1 MKVAIGCDPNAS
13 EHKKVLKKL
22 VEDLGHECIDFGSED
37 PIYAIQPFVWQ
48 RPWQRGNVTGES

>member
-22 VEDLGHECIDFGSED
+22 VEDLGHECVDFGSED
-37 PIYAIQPFVWQ
+37 PIYASQ